1 MPYLPAT
8 PRSRLSLSIRH
19 TLVASLLAGVPA
31 LPAWAASTMPAQQQQ
46 SRTYAIAAGSLDQVL
61 NRFASESGTLLSV
74 DGTLTAGKRS
84 PGLNGSYGVREGLA
98 KLLADT
104 GLQAIN
110 SAGNYTLQK
119 VIEAGDAVVLGA
131 TDINA
136 RGLGA
141 TTENTGSYT
150 TGSMQTATKLALTM
164 RETPQSVSV
173 VTRQQMD
180 DASLTTVQEA
190 ISKTPG
196 LTMQKIGPERYT
208 FYARGFQI
216 NSLLYDGLPTLLGT
230 AADAVTPAN
239 LAMYDRVE
247 VTRGATGLVQGSGS
261 PSAAINLVRKRPTA
275 EPQAELTLGAGSW
288 DNYRSE
294 MDLSGPLNESRSIRG
309 RTVVTYQDR
318 NSFQDTVSKEHSL
331 LYAVGEVDLNP
342 DTTLTLGASY
352 QNENNNVAWNGLTTA
367 ANGRDL
373 KLSRSRNFAA
383 DWEYWDMETRML
395 FVDLEHRMSNDWTL
409 RMAANQSW
417 SELDYLGSYP
427 GRLTSNVSTLS
438 IRGSG
443 GHVDDRQSSYDLYLS
458 GPFELLDR
466 RHELVL
472 GASRRKD
479 VIGYRSSGVYN
490 FATNIDPYLFNS
502 AVIAKPSLNTREISN
517 PTQTDQDSLYSTA
530 RFTIT
535 DDLKVILGARLDW
548 YDYDY
553 LYDFKGSVS
562 TSQAKETRH
571 LTRYAGAL
579 YDLDEHHTAY
589 VSYTD
594 IFQPQT
600 YIDSANKL
608 LTPVEGENYE
618 IGIKGEY
625 FAGVLNTSI
634 ALFQI
639 IQRNRPKSVDD
650 QTSCTTYPQST
661 CYEAAGKVRNQGID
675 IQLSGAL
682 TPNWDMSAGYTF
694 SQAKYHKDSGVFERG
709 DLFDTDVPRHQFKL
723 STMYK
728 LPNQWERWRVGGSL
742 YSQSSI
748 FNKGTTAG
756 VGYEIEQAAYYIV
769 DLNAGY
775 KASEHLDLRFGLNN
789 VFDKKYYQTIS
800 QNTSSW
806 PTAFYGD
813 PRNIQV
819 TASYRF

>member
-1 MPYLPAT
+1 MPYLPVT
-8 PRSRLSLSIRH
+8 PRYRLSLSIRH
-19 TLVASLLAGVPA
+19 ALIASLLASVPS
-31 LPAWAASTMPAQQQQ
+31 LSVSAANAAATQQEQ

-61 NRFASESGTLLSV
+61 NRFASESGILLSA

-84 PGLNGSYGVREGLA
+84 PGLNGSYGVGEGLTR
-98 KLLADT
+98 LLVGT
-104 GLQAIN
+104 GLQAVN
-110 SAGNYTLQK
+110 AGGNYALEK
-119 VIEAGDAVVLGA
+119 VTDTSGAVVLGA
-131 TDINA
+131 TNVDA

-150 TGSMQTATKLALTM
+150 TGSMQTATKLALSM

-173 VTRQQMD
+173 ITRQQMD
-180 DASLTTVQEA
+180 DASLTTVQDA

-216 NSLLYDGLPTLLGT
+216 NSMLYDGLPTLLGT

-247 VTRGATGLVQGSGS
+247 VTRGATGLVQGTGS
-261 PSAAINLVRKRPTA
+261 PSAAINLIRKRPTA
-275 EPQAELTLGAGSW
+275 EPQAEVTLGAGSW

-294 MDLSGPLNESRSIRG
+294 IDLSGALNESRSIRG
-309 RTVVTYQDR
+309 RTVMTYQDR

-331 LYAVGEVDLNP
+331 IYAVGEIDLSP
-342 DTTLTLGASY
+342 DTTLALGASY
-352 QNENNNVAWNGLTTA
+352 QNENNNVAWNGLPTA

-395 FVDLEHRMSNDWTL
+395 FLDLEHRMGNDWKL
-409 RMAANQSW
+409 RMATNHSW

-458 GPFELLDR
+458 GPFEFLDR

-490 FATNIDPYLFNS
+490 FATNIDPYTFNS
-502 AVIAKPSLNTREISN
+502 GVISKPSLNTREIRN

-530 RFTIT
+530 RFSVT
-535 DDLKVILGARLDW
+535 DELKVILGARLDW

-553 LYDFKGSVS
+553 LYDFKGSIS

-571 LTRYAGAL
+571 LTRYAGVL

-608 LTPVEGENYE
+608 LEPVEGENYE

-625 FAGVLNTSI
+625 FGGALNTSV

-639 IQRNRPKSVDD
+639 IQRNRPKSVGD
-650 QTSCTTYPQST
+650 QTTCMTYPQST

-675 IQLSGAL
+675 VQLSGAL

-694 SQAKYHKDSGVFERG
+694 SQARYRKDSGAFERG

-728 LPNQWERWRVGGSL
+728 LPGQLERWRVGGSF

-756 VGYEIEQAAYYIV
+756 VGYEIEQDAYYVV
-769 DLNAGY
+769 DLSAGY

-789 VFDKKYYQTIS
+789 IFDKKYYQTIS

-813 PRNIQV
+813 PRNFQV